1 MENRSHALLAGLFA
15 LFLGF
20 STVAALWWFGGK
32 QEPTNEF
39 VVTTRKN
46 ISGLS
51 LQAQVRYRGVRVGK
65 VEAIDL
71 DPGDVSTTLIRISV
85 RKTIPVT
92 RGTRAKL
99 GFQGVTGIA
108 FVLLEDSG
116 KDAGLLGGDSG
127 EGGDAGR
134 IPMQDSLIEE
144 LSDAGGEALRNAR
157 DLLDSA
163 NQLLGPENRQ
173 AFAKTL
179 ANLEATTDTSRQAA
193 AQLRQLLTP
202 ENIHRV
208 SSTLAHVEQ
217 AAAQASPFLAEAR
230 SLVGRLSSVSETLES
245 TLGDAASSNALIP
258 RLNDLSA
265 DLSASS
271 YRLNRVLQMLEDSPQ
286 SLIFG
291 RQKGGPGPGEAGF
304 IAPENNR
311 GQP

>member
-15 LFLGF
+15 LFLGL

-39 VVTTRKN
+39 LVTTRKN

-71 DPGDVSTTLIRISV
+71 DPNDVSTTLIRISV

-108 FVLLEDSG
+108 FVLLEESG
-116 KDAGLLGGDSG
+116 KDAGLLAG
-127 EGGDAGR
+127 EGGDADR

-144 LSDAGGEALRNAR
+144 LSDVGGEALRNAR
-157 DLLDSA
+157 DLMDSA
-163 NQLLGPENRQ
+163 NRLLGPENRQ
-173 AFAKTL
+173 AFANTL
-179 ANLEATTDTSRQAA
+179 ANLEAMTDHSRQAT
-193 AQLRQLLTP
+193 AQLSQLLTP
-202 ENIHRV
+202 ENIGRV
-208 SSTLAHVEQ
+208 NSTLAHVEQ
-217 AAAQASPFLAEAR
+217 TAAQASPFIAEAR
-230 SLVGRLSSVSETLES
+230 SLVGRLSAVSETLET
-245 TLGDAASSNALIP
+245 TLGDSASSSALIP